1 VEGVSELAGW
11 RVGVVG
17 AVLAAMAAAP
27 IGAAV
32 ITRGPYLQRVSR
44 TEAIVR
50 WRTDVPTFG
59 RVWWGSAPGA
69 LEFETTSL
77 SARTE
82 HRMVIGALSPRQT
95 VYYAVGDASGVLA
108 GDDADH
114 RFVTARSAGD
124 WRPLRLWILGDSGTA
139 DAGAAAVRD
148 GFALFAGGVPPD
160 LWMMLG
166 DNAYLTGT
174 DAQYQAAV
182 FDLYPDTLRAA
193 ALWPAL
199 GNHDAIS
206 SDAPTQTGPF
216 FSSFSLPRAGEAGGR
231 ASGTEAWYSFEVG
244 QVHLVV
250 LDSADSSLAPGSPM
264 LTWLDLDL
272 AANRRP
278 WTIVAFH
285 HPPYTKGSHDSDDP
299 TDSGGRM
306 IAVRERVLPILE
318 ARGVD
323 LVLSGHSHGY
333 ERSYLL
339 DGHYG
344 PSASFE
350 PWMRRDGG
358 DGDPDGDGPYRKS
371 LGAHGGTVY
380 VVAGSSGRVQG
391 TIEEHPAIAVGLE
404 LLGSLVIDVASNRLD
419 VRFVTATG
427 AVADRFALVDGDL
440 VFADGFETGDSSVWD
455 PPAP

>member
-1 VEGVSELAGW
+1 MGRIAAG
-11 RVGVVG
+11 G
-17 AVLAAMAAAP
+17 AVLLAVAAAP
-27 IGAAV
+27 LGAAS

-69 LEFETTSL
+69 LELETTSL
-77 SARTE
+77 VAATE
-82 HRMVIGALSPRQT
+82 HRMAIGPFLPHQT
-95 VYYAVGDASGVLA
+95 VFYAVGDPSGVLA
-108 GDDADH
+108 GDDAEH

-124 WRPLRLWILGDSGTA
+124 WRPLRIWVVGDSGTA
-139 DAGAAAVRD
+139 DAGAVAVRD
-148 GFALFAGGVPPD
+148 GFAIFAGGLPPD

-174 DAQYQAAV
+174 DAEYQAAV
-182 FDLYPDTLRAA
+182 FEMYPEVLRATS
-193 ALWPAL
+193 LWPAL

-206 SDAPTQTGPF
+206 SDSPTQSGPF
-216 FSSFSLPRAGEAGGR
+216 FSSFSLPRGGQAGGR
-231 ASGTEAWYSFEVG
+231 PSGTEAWYSFEAG
-244 QVHLVV
+244 QAHLVV

-264 LTWLDLDL
+264 LAWLDLDL

-278 WTIVAFH
+278 WTIVALH

-299 TDSGGRM
+299 ADSGGRM

-318 ARGVD
+318 AHGVD

-333 ERSYLL
+333 ERSFLL

-344 PSASFE
+344 PSGTFE

-358 DGDPDGDGPYRKS
+358 DGDPDGDGPYRK
-371 LGAHGGTVY
+371 LPGAHGGTVY

-391 TIEEHPAIAVGLE
+391 TIEAHPAIAVGLE
-404 LLGSLVIDVASNRLD
+404 ALGSLVVDLESNRLD
-419 VRFVTATG
+419 VRFVTVTG
-427 AVADRFALVDGDL
+427 EVADHFTILDGDL
-440 VFADGFETGDSSVWD
+440 VFADGFEAGDGSAWD
-455 PPAP
+455 PPSP